1 VVDAASAR
9 TKAKVNRFNRI
20 AGQVQGIARMVQEGR
35 YCIDVLQ
42 QIQAVKTALAR
53 AEGEVLRD
61 HAANC
66 VAHAISTGDK
76 PSRGRRST
84 RSSTSSTARGVSK
97 EGKSK

>member
-1 VVDAASAR
+1 MVDAASAR

-76 PSRGRRST
+76 AEQREKVDEIVALFDRARR
-84 RSSTSSTARGVSK
+84 
-97 EGKSK
+97 

>member
-1 VVDAASAR
+1 MGVLALDTTSAR

-20 AGQVQGIARMVQEGR
+20 AGQVQGIARMVGDGR

-42 QIQAVKTALAR
+42 QIQSVKTALAR

-66 VAHAISTGDK
+66 VAHAINSGDVVEQRK
-76 PSRGRRST
+76 KVDELVDLFDRSRR
-84 RSSTSSTARGVSK
+84 
-97 EGKSK
+97 